1 MVDSAGA
8 DRSMQIAGWDEEN
21 LIEDLTSRP
30 RRSPQKRLEQM
41 IEFDEEQAAA
51 VLKQW
56 IHQEGGGMMSP
67 IGLYLAEFAPPARP
81 AAADREA
88 SGRSRRS

>member
-1 MVDSAGA
+1 MALGGA
-8 DRSMQIAGWDEEN
+8 STPGMEQAFAADGAMERWPEAN

-56 IHQEGGGMMSP
+56 LH
-67 IGLYLAEFAPPARP
+67 RR
-81 AAADREA
+81 AAA
-88 SGRSRRS
+88 

>member
-1 MVDSAGA
+1 MAHDALMLPDPMRAPMATDGRDGGGPGRA
-8 DRSMQIAGWDEEN
+8 LQLEGWGEEN
-21 LIEDLTSRP
+21 LIEDVTSRP

-56 IHQEGGGMMSP
+56 IH
-67 IGLYLAEFAPPARP
+67 AK
-81 AAADREA
+81 AAA
-88 SGRSRRS
+88 